1 MNDKNETP
9 KIIRLVETDS
19 TNNYLREQS
28 AKARLPE
35 GSLVIADFQT
45 AGKGQVGNS
54 WESEAGKNLMFSILL
69 YPDFPSCEPTIP
81 DFPDC
86 FPECERNVGEVHG
99 FRHGKMAER
108 YLLERS

>member
-45 AGKGQVGNS
+45 AGTVS
-54 WESEAGKNLMFSILL
+54 YTHLTL
-69 YPDFPSCEPTIP
+69 PTKL
-81 DFPDC
+81 
-86 FPECERNVGEVHG
+86 EV
-99 FRHGKMAER
+99 
-108 YLLERS
+108 